1 MTFSY
6 LIRAFILLLPFYVS
20 AEVLRKKTLKE
31 NPYQLNVEQSKND
44 IYKSVIAILFF
55 IAMTAIYLANQIM
68 KIDIVSIKFGMLFI
82 LMCIFCLFYT
92 IWSWWDEID

>member
-1 MTFSY
+1 
-6 LIRAFILLLPFYVS
+6 
-20 AEVLRKKTLKE
+20 
-31 NPYQLNVEQSKND
+31 
-44 IYKSVIAILFF
+44 
-55 IAMTAIYLANQIM
+55 MTAIYLANQIM